1 MPTAST
7 LPLLSRAVRVRSLR
21 PPGGDH
27 RLADVSPGRPPQ
39 PPARPAPLPSALCP
53 LPSVADRLMGA
64 LVCHMVLAM
73 TEREAGP
80 AGCFSVDTRLQQVG
94 ELFASYP
101 GSWWIAG
108 GWAVDLHVGRVR
120 RAHADVDV
128 LVLARELEQFSDAFA
143 DRGLVVTDRRTGER
157 RPWAYPQE
165 VEPGRETLGLADGP
179 PGLEVLVGAA
189 EGADWV
195 FHRGRRSRRPLA
207 ELTRRGPGGL
217 PYLSPRGGAAVQG
230 PGWPGQGRTGLPRPG
245 SAAHR

>member
-1 MPTAST
+1 
-7 LPLLSRAVRVRSLR
+7 
-21 PPGGDH
+21 
-27 RLADVSPGRPPQ
+27 
-39 PPARPAPLPSALCP
+39 
-53 LPSVADRLMGA
+53 
-64 LVCHMVLAM
+64 M

-217 PYLSPRGGAAVQG
+217 PYLSPEVVLLFKARD
-230 PGWPGQGRTGLPRPG
+230 GRDKDELDFRALAPLLTADQRAWLAPRLSRPG
-245 SAAHR
+245 DEPHRWAAELVVQ